1 MRRITTSLRLRL
13 LLGTLLWIVVSIA
26 ATGWLLQQMFSDHL
40 ARQFDHEL
48 NIHLNQLAASIEF
61 DVAGNLSVQPLSDPR
76 LQQPYSGLYWQIDAL
91 PGPGASAQNALR
103 RSRSL
108 WDSRLQV
115 QADQLGDGELHT
127 HQITGPN
134 GETLRLN
141 ERIFRLEERPQQP
154 LRLLVAANEQWLQQP
169 LQALRAPLFG
179 SLGVLACGLLLA
191 AFFQVWAGLRPLSR
205 LRRELSTLRE
215 GGRSALGRD
224 HPAEIQPL
232 VDELNTVLQNNSEFA
247 ERARLQAGNLA
258 HAVKTPLAVMAN
270 AAQAE
275 DTPLGHLIREQV
287 ALASAEIDRHLNRAR
302 SAARARHAPGRCAV
316 KPLAEGLVRVMQK
329 VHGER
334 ALDFNIQLSD
344 SLEFRGQAEDLQE
357 MLGNL
362 IDNACK
368 WARQRVSIRAGQ
380 EQGRDYLDIDD
391 DGPGIPEAQRP
402 LVLQRGRRADEQT
415 PGSGLGLAIVDDLA
429 NQCGCRLELLSSPEQ
444 GCRARLWLAPRSSAQ
459 PAG

>member
-1 MRRITTSLRLRL
+1 MRRIATSLRLRL
-13 LLGTLLWIVVSIA
+13 LFGTLLWIVASIA

-91 PGPGASAQNALR
+91 PSPGGSAQNALR

-134 GETLRLN
+134 GETLRLS

-179 SLGVLACGLLLA
+179 SLAVLACGLLLA

-258 HAVKTPLAVMAN
+258 HAVKTPLAVIAN

-287 ALASAEIDRHLNRAR
+287 AL
-302 SAARARHAPGRCAV
+302 
-316 KPLAEGLVRVMQK
+316 
-329 VHGER
+329 
-334 ALDFNIQLSD
+334 DFSIQLSD
-344 SLEFRGQAEDLQE
+344 TLEFRGQAEDLQE